1 MVYII
6 AEMIKSRTEIA
17 LARLLSR
24 CQEMAASSEDL
35 SAEWRLPKFISSC
48 EEMLSSL
55 PRPPDCG
62 APPPDTITEFQNKIK
77 FLRSVLPP
85 PPEPEEE
92 LTDQRLPAPASVPM
106 PLPQGSGLARDTVSK
121 QIYQKMAERQ
131 NMSARDQLLSSAS
144 SQVDGVKGLSL
155 DKILSDQREQQ
166 EKIAE
171 EMLLLAQ
178 DLKEQSTLAG
188 SIIRKDTTRLEQSSA
203 QADSNLEKL
212 NIETK
217 RVSEFSERGN
227 CRCWILLMMVIV
239 IFNFIGMV
247 LMMRLF
253 SKKTILPSVEPPE
266 TITQSQSRY
275 VEEL

>member
-1 MVYII
+1 
-6 AEMIKSRTEIA
+6 MIKSRTEIA
-17 LARLLSR
+17 LARLLAR
-24 CQEMAASSEDL
+24 CQEMAASSEDI

-55 PRPPDCG
+55 PRPPDSG
-62 APPPDTITEFQNKIK
+62 APPQETITEFQNKIK

-92 LTDQRLPAPASVPM
+92 MTDQRVPAPAIVPM
-106 PLPQGSGLARDTVSK
+106 PMPQGSGLARDTASK
-121 QIYQKMAERQ
+121 QIYQEMAERQ
-131 NMSARDQLLSSAS
+131 NLSARDQLLSSS
-144 SQVDGVKGLSL
+144 SQVDGMKGLSL

-171 EMLLLAQ
+171 EMLLLTQ

-188 SIIRKDTTRLEQSSA
+188 SIIRKDTARLEQSSA

-227 CRCWILLMMVIV
+227 CRCWIWLMLVIV
-239 IFNFIGMV
+239 IFTFIGMV

-253 SKKTILPSVEPPE
+253 SKKIILPSVEPPE
-266 TITQSQSRY
+266 SITQSQSRY

>member
-1 MVYII
+1 
-6 AEMIKSRTEIA
+6 MIRSRTEIA
-17 LARLLSR
+17 LARLLER

-35 SAEWRLPKFISSC
+35 AAEWRLPKFISSC

-55 PRPPDCG
+55 PRPPDSG
-62 APPPDTITEFQNKIK
+62 APSQDTMLEFQNKIK
-77 FLRSVLPP
+77 FLKSVLPP
-85 PPEPEEE
+85 PEEPEDEV
-92 LTDQRLPAPASVPM
+92 TTQRVTTQPTIPM
-106 PLPQGSGLARDTVSK
+106 PMPQGSSLARDTVSK

-131 NMSARDQLLSSAS
+131 NLSARDQLLSSSVTQA
-144 SQVDGVKGLSL
+144 DGGAGLSL

-171 EMLLLAQ
+171 EMLLLTQ
-178 DLKEQSTLAG
+178 NLKEQSSIAG
-188 SIIRKDTTRLEQSSA
+188 TIIRKDTVKLEQSSA

-217 RVSEFSERGN
+217 RVGEFSARGN
-227 CRCWILLMMVIV
+227 CRCWIWLMMVIV
-239 IFNFIGMV
+239 LFTFIGMV

-253 SKKTILPSVEPPE
+253 SKKTLGPPPE
-266 TITQSQSRY
+266 PETVTQSRY

>member
-1 MVYII
+1 M
-6 AEMIKSRTEIA
+6 MKSRTEIA
-17 LARLLSR
+17 LARLLDR

-55 PRPPDCG
+55 PRPPDSV
-62 APPPDTITEFQNKIK
+62 APSQDTILEFQNKIK

-85 PPEPEEE
+85 PEEPEDEV
-92 LTDQRLPAPASVPM
+92 TAQRVTTQPTVPM
-106 PLPQGSGLARDTVSK
+106 PLPQGSSLARDTLSK

-131 NMSARDQLLSSAS
+131 NLSARDQLLSSS
-144 SQVDGVKGLSL
+144 GSQAEAAAGLSL

-166 EKIAE
+166 ERIAE
-171 EMLLLAQ
+171 EMLLLTQ
-178 DLKEQSTLAG
+178 NLKEQSSIAG
-188 SIIRKDTTRLEQSSA
+188 SIIRKDTVKMEQSSA

-217 RVSEFSERGN
+217 RVSEFSARGN
-227 CRCWILLMMVIV
+227 CRCWIWLMMVLV
-239 IFNFIGMV
+239 LFTFIGMV

-253 SKKTILPSVEPPE
+253 SKKTLGPPPE
-266 TITQSQSRY
+266 PSETVTESHY